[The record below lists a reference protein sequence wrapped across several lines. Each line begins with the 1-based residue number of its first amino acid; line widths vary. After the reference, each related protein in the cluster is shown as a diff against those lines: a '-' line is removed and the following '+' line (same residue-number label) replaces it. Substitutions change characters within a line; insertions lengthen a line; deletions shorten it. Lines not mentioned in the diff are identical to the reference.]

1 MSRRPSTVA
10 ALAKRSGLES
20 DDVLLTLWD
29 AGLEYPSGP
38 NSEIRARDLS
48 KAETALTLA
57 APKEKLKLE
66 YWMQLSGLNREELAG
81 RLLAEGVSI
90 SPGARR
96 VPKGTLRKFER
107 VVATPGRPATS
118 LLVPKGDS
126 ASTTPPPATFV
137 WREIGHRKSLRY
149 LTAEQIAQIHYAIA
163 DDFFDSPDPIA
174 PAGIRFPDLLE
185 SAAIRPQI
193 ALGEIKKYPTV
204 ELSGAALMHSL
215 IHNHPF
221 YNGNKRTALV
231 AILSALDMNGYTLTC
246 DQKDLFRWTVR
257 VAQHKLAPA
266 NVMGDRSDI
275 EVFEMAQ
282 WIRERARPI
291 DKGERVIT
299 WPALKRRLIALG
311 CDIQP
316 TPSRGGRMQV
326 SRQVT
331 VQEKKFLGTRTSLQ
345 ERKYS
350 LAYGGDGRQIGKG
363 SLKELR
369 QILELSEE
377 HGYDSNAFYG
387 SEFDQVDEFIR
398 VYRKTLARLAKL

>member
-1 MSRRPSTVA
+1 M
-10 ALAKRSGLES
+10 
-20 DDVLLTLWD
+20 
-29 AGLEYPSGP
+29 
-38 NSEIRARDLS
+38 
-48 KAETALTLA
+48 LA
-57 APKEKLKLE
+57 APKEKLRVD
-66 YWMQLSGLNREELAG
+66 YWMQLSGLSREQLT
-81 RLLAEGVSI
+81 RKLLAEGVAIGPS
-90 SPGARR
+90 ARR
-96 VPKGTLRKFER
+96 VPKGSLRKFER
-107 VVATPGRPATS
+107 LVARSGRPATS
-118 LLVPKGDS
+118 LLSPKGD
-126 ASTTPPPATFV
+126 TTTAAPTMTAFV
-137 WREIGHRKSLRY
+137 WREIGHRRSLKY
-149 LTAEQIAQIHYAIA
+149 LTSEQIAQIHYAIA
-163 DDFFDSPDPIA
+163 DDFADTPDPIA
-174 PAGIRFPDLLE
+174 PAGVRFPDLLE

-193 ALGEIKKYPTV
+193 ALGDIKKYPTV
-204 ELSGAALMHSL
+204 ELSSAALMHSL

-231 AILSALDMNGYTLTC
+231 SLLSALDMNGFTLTC

-266 NVMGDRSDI
+266 NISGDRSDI
-275 EVFEMAQ
+275 EVSEMAE

-299 WPALKRRLIALG
+299 WPALKRRLVALG
-311 CDIQP
+311 CEVQLSP
-316 TPSRGGRMQV
+316 NRGGRMQIT
-326 SRQVT
+326 RRVT
-331 VQEKKFLGTRTSLQ
+331 VQEKKLIGTRTTVQ

-369 QILELSEE
+369 QILELSED